1 MMQWKPVKRFEHIR
15 HYGLVKFVSIF
26 APAQF
31 VAAAAIYLLVVFLF
45 SFDLSFQYNL
55 AILIGL
61 AVFSVSWAIGMFK
74 GMDRTG

>member
-1 MMQWKPVKRFEHIR
+1 MMRWKPVKRFEQIS

-31 VAAAAIYLLVVFLF
+31 VIAAAIYLLVVYVF
-45 SFDLSFQYNL
+45 SFDLSFQFNL

-61 AVFSVSWAIGMFK
+61 GIFSVSWAIGMFK
-74 GMDRTG
+74 GMDRSG